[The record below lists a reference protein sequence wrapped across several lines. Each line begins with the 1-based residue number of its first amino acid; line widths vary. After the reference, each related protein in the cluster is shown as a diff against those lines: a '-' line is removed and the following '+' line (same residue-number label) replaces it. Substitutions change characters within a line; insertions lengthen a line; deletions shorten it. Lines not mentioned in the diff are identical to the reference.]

1 MNKEKDN
8 KKTFRRTRQET
19 SSPVRQTTLT
29 FRVNDAER
37 RIIEDRA
44 KSCGKNVSE
53 YLRQVVLSRTPRAAF
68 TDDEREQLKVVSA
81 MRYNLQQLNNYFH
94 SQEWIMV
101 KLQNERIISVL
112 WKSHTNL
119 THPVKVF

>member
-1 MNKEKDN
+1 MNKGKDN

-53 YLRQVVLSRTPRAAF
+53 YLRKVVLSRTPRAAF

-94 SQEWIMV
+94 SQEWLKV
-101 KLQNERIISVL
+101 KQQNERIISVL
-112 WKSHTNL
+112 KNL
-119 THPVKVF
+119 LRV